1 MKYSYSVK
9 AVALFGIV
17 GNIFLLAIKLLVG
30 LATHSQAM
38 IADAVNSASDIFSSL
53 MTYIGNKITQRPCD
67 KEHPY
72 GHGKAEYIFSMIIS
86 MVFFWVSLLLF
97 RSSLNRFLNH
107 QVVDYS
113 VWLLIVA
120 VVTIVVKLML
130 YLKTIGVAKRQK
142 SLLAH
147 ANAVD
152 HRNDIMIAFL
162 TLVSAIAANYRVY
175 YIDAIFG
182 MIIAFWIG
190 YSGVEIFISSYHK
203 LMDRAL
209 AKSITDEMVRVV
221 EQIDGVDHLDSLV
234 AKSIG
239 VNYLLIV
246 KVSVDGNFSVF
257 RGHDI
262 TYQIK
267 RCLLA
272 FELIDDVVVHLNPR
286 QLHPQKNL
294 LR

>member
-1 MKYSYSVK
+1 MYSVK
-9 AVALFGIV
+9 TVALLGIV
-17 GNIFLLAIKLLVG
+17 GNVFLLTIKLIIG
-30 LATHSQAM
+30 LTAHSQAM
-38 IADAVNSASDIFSSL
+38 IADAINSASDIFSSL
-53 MTYIGNKITQRPCD
+53 MTYIGNQITQRPCD
-67 KEHPY
+67 RDHPY

-86 MVFFWVSLLLF
+86 MAFFGVSLLLF
-97 RSSLNRFLNH
+97 RNSSNSFLNH
-107 QVVDYS
+107 RIVNYS

-120 VVTIVVKLML
+120 VVTIVVKLLL
-130 YLKTIGVAKRQK
+130 YLRTIEVARRQK

-147 ANAVD
+147 ANALD
-152 HRNDIMIAFL
+152 HRNDIMIALL
-162 TLVSAIAANYRVY
+162 TLISAIAAYYRVY

-209 AKSITDEMVRVV
+209 AKSVTDEMVRVV

-257 RGHDI
+257 RGHAI

-267 RCLLA
+267 RSLLA

-286 QLHPQKNL
+286 QQHPQKNL